1 MSSWQ
6 IWYPGKSREIFYT
19 KIWNLL
25 LFSASKSLEEWKK
38 KSQLL
43 LVILAIEEDKSPIS
57 P

>member
-1 MSSWQ
+1 MSRWQ
-6 IWYPGKSREIFYT
+6 IWYPDKSREIFYT

-25 LFSASKSLEEWKK
+25 LFSASKSLEDWE
-38 KSQLL
+38 KSQML